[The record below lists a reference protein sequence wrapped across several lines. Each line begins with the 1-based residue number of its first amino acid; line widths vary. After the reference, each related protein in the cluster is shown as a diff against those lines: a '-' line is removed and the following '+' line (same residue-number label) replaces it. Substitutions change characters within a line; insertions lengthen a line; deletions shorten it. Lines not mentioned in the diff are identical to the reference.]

1 MSDETLA
8 RAFVMCYTYSMANHK
23 VKWEEHSGLKGGKTF
38 PPGTRRATVEGF
50 HKSKARDP
58 KVKRAWIEWG
68 SLPKRK
74 G

>member
-1 MSDETLA
+1 
-8 RAFVMCYTYSMANHK
+8 MAKHK
-23 VKWEEHSGLKGGKTF
+23 VKWVEHSGKPGGKTF
-38 PPGTRRATVEGF
+38 DSSLGRAKVEAF

-74 G
+74 GN

>member
-1 MSDETLA
+1 
-8 RAFVMCYTYSMANHK
+8 MCYALSMANHK

-38 PPGTRRATVEGF
+38 PPGTSRAKVEGF

-68 SLPKRK
+68 SIPKMK
-74 G
+74 GK